1 MGCSQEDGRG
11 AVERP
16 QEEGGCGVLTIVVV
30 FLKVLDHERD
40 GILRLV
46 DQELLQ
52 HVLWAQGGHTGG

>member
-1 MGCSQEDGRG
+1 M
-11 AVERP
+11 ERP

-52 HVLWAQGGHTGG
+52 HVLRAQGGHTGG